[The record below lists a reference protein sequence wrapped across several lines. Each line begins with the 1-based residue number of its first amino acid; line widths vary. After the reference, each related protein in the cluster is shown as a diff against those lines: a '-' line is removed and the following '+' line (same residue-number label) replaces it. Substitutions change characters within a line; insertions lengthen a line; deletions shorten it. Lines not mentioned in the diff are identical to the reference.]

1 VPKASFEPSSF
12 ALKNRGYIVRCT
24 IYVALH
30 NKIGYKTASPG
41 SPLPLNLPGHSE
53 VTPMNNFDPQVA
65 AEMAREAYRETIAQ
79 FEPAALEAA
88 IPESVRTMAEKTVAQ
103 TRDVYER
110 SKLALEAGLDAVEKA
125 LDAAGQGAT
134 ALNRK
139 VIDIAERNVN
149 SGFDLAKS
157 LAGAKTV
164 PQAVELQSEYWRKQ
178 LESLPAQAEEL
189 RVLSTKVAADTL
201 DPIKTQIAR
210 GMN

>member
-1 VPKASFEPSSF
+1 
-12 ALKNRGYIVRCT
+12 
-24 IYVALH
+24 
-30 NKIGYKTASPG
+30 
-41 SPLPLNLPGHSE
+41 
-53 VTPMNNFDPQVA
+53 MNTFDPQAA
-65 AEMAREAYRETIAQ
+65 AEMAREAYRKTIAQ
-79 FEPAALEAA
+79 FELAALEAA
-88 IPESVRTMAEKTVAQ
+88 IPESVRSMAEKTVAQ
-103 TRDVYER
+103 TRSVYER
-110 SKLALEAGLDAVEKA
+110 SKAALEAGLDAVEKT
-125 LDAAGQGAT
+125 LDAASQGAT

-139 VIDIAERNVN
+139 VIDIAQRNVN

-201 DPIKTQIAR
+201 EPIKAQVAR

>member
-1 VPKASFEPSSF
+1 
-12 ALKNRGYIVRCT
+12 
-24 IYVALH
+24 
-30 NKIGYKTASPG
+30 
-41 SPLPLNLPGHSE
+41 
-53 VTPMNNFDPQVA
+53 MNNFDPQVA
-65 AEMAREAYRETIAQ
+65 AEMAREAYRKTIAQ

-88 IPESVRTMAEKTVAQ
+88 IPESVRSMAEKTVAQ

-110 SKLALEAGLDAVEKA
+110 SKAALEAGLDAVEKT
-125 LDAAGQGAT
+125 LGAAGQGAT

-139 VIDIAERNVN
+139 VIDIAQRNVN

-178 LESLPAQAEEL
+178 LESLPTQAEEL

-201 DPIKTQIAR
+201 DPIKAQIAR

>member
-1 VPKASFEPSSF
+1 
-12 ALKNRGYIVRCT
+12 
-24 IYVALH
+24 
-30 NKIGYKTASPG
+30 
-41 SPLPLNLPGHSE
+41 
-53 VTPMNNFDPQVA
+53 MNNFDPQVA
-65 AEMAREAYRETIAQ
+65 AEMAREAYRKTIAQ

-88 IPESVRTMAEKTVAQ
+88 IPESVRSMAEKTVAQ

-110 SKLALEAGLDAVEKA
+110 SKAALEAGLDAVEKT

-139 VIDIAERNVN
+139 VIDIAQRNVN

-178 LESLPAQAEEL
+178 LESLPTQAEEL

-201 DPIKTQIAR
+201 DPIKAQIAR

>member
-1 VPKASFEPSSF
+1 
-12 ALKNRGYIVRCT
+12 
-24 IYVALH
+24 
-30 NKIGYKTASPG
+30 
-41 SPLPLNLPGHSE
+41 
-53 VTPMNNFDPQVA
+53 MNNFDPYAA
-65 AEMAREAYRETIAQ
+65 AEMAREAYRKTIAQ

-88 IPESVRTMAEKTVAQ
+88 IPESVRSMAEKTVAQ

-110 SKLALEAGLDAVEKA
+110 SKAALEAGLDAVEKT

-139 VIDIAERNVN
+139 VIDMAQRNVN

-178 LESLPAQAEEL
+178 LKSLPAQAEEL

-201 DPIKTQIAR
+201 DPIKAQIAR

>member
-1 VPKASFEPSSF
+1 
-12 ALKNRGYIVRCT
+12 
-24 IYVALH
+24 
-30 NKIGYKTASPG
+30 
-41 SPLPLNLPGHSE
+41 
-53 VTPMNNFDPQVA
+53 M
-65 AEMAREAYRETIAQ
+65 
-79 FEPAALEAA
+79 
-88 IPESVRTMAEKTVAQ
+88 EKT
-103 TRDVYER
+103 
-110 SKLALEAGLDAVEKA
+110 
-125 LDAAGQGAT
+125 LDAASQGAT

-139 VIDIAERNVN
+139 VIDIAQRNVN

-201 DPIKTQIAR
+201 EPIKAQVAR